1 MFCALID
8 LEKVY
13 DQVPK
18 EVVYWTLRKKG
29 VAERM
34 VQEMYRA
41 IQMAN
46 RMSPLKH
53 INVKDKNLIEDL
65 VCKATDYAFGNGICM
80 KTENDVLGTI
90 PFTLFPSSFPRLQY
104 EKVKKHSKGYKSP
117 LSLGL
122 FRTDYLLHEVDSNKL
137 SIKQV
142 ETNTI
147 ASSFAI
153 MASRMVGLHRYIIQN
168 LPNEL
173 TLGELENIN
182 MSFIGRSIIVFLVEN
197 INSNIFDQRGLEYEV
212 IKSDPKVKI
221 VFATYKDLHEKCS
234 LNDDNILFY
243 NGEEVALVY
252 LRTGYHPRFFT
263 CENDWSASLLVERS
277 KAIKCPPVQYHLAG
291 CKKIQQV
298 ICEPGVLEKFISN
311 PETITHMRE
320 TFAKIYSLEMNEQG
334 NKAVEL
340 GICQPENYVL
350 KPQREGGGNN
360 LYGNEMKQKLLE
372 LKNSPERASYILMER
387 IFPPTIQSYLVK
399 QGQVTEATPIVSELG
414 IYGYIL
420 GSSSE
425 IVTNS
430 VAGHVIKSKA
440 EFEDEGGI
448 AAGYAFIDSP
458 NFI

>member
-153 MASRMVGLHRYIIQN
+153 MASRM
-168 LPNEL
+168 
-173 TLGELENIN
+173 
-182 MSFIGRSIIVFLVEN
+182 
-197 INSNIFDQRGLEYEV
+197 
-212 IKSDPKVKI
+212 
-221 VFATYKDLHEKCS
+221 
-234 LNDDNILFY
+234 
-243 NGEEVALVY
+243 
-252 LRTGYHPRFFT
+252 
-263 CENDWSASLLVERS
+263 DWSASLLVERS

>member
-173 TLGELENIN
+173 TLGEISDNDSCSVAQGLYQSWKYYGNPK
-182 MSFIGRSIIVFLVEN
+182 SIIVFLVEN

-221 VFATYKDLHEKCS
+221 
-234 LNDDNILFY
+234 
-243 NGEEVALVY
+243 
-252 LRTGYHPRFFT
+252 
-263 CENDWSASLLVERS
+263 DWSASLLVERS

>member
-90 PFTLFPSSFPRLQY
+90 PFTLVVKSDDFVRRLFDIY
-104 EKVKKHSKGYKSP
+104 LKVRAEGKSQP

-153 MASRMVGLHRYIIQN
+153 MASRMISDNDSCSVAQGLYQSWKYYGN
-168 LPNEL
+168 PK
-173 TLGELENIN
+173 
-182 MSFIGRSIIVFLVEN
+182 SIIVFLVEN